1 VVTFTAH
8 TGGSPV
14 TRTVVVKLRGSKH

>member
-1 VVTFTAH
+1 VTFTAH